1 MRQKKRGCM
10 TLDQR
15 FAENMGALLGPSF
28 PSQIGLAVSGGGD
41 SMAMLTL
48 AHNWT
53 RVWGVDLRVVTVDH
67 GLRPEAAEEA
77 KMVAEECAAL
87 GWPHDTLSWNWDGK
101 GNKMEAARE
110 ARFSLIEGWR
120 GALRHVLFAH
130 TRDDVAEGFLMR
142 LARGAGVDGL
152 SSMAARRRV
161 HGFDVVRPCLDMGR
175 SELRHY
181 LKVLQGRWVDDPSN
195 DDVAFDRAR
204 MRRLLTVLEDEGLGV
219 EVLAG
224 AAARMGRAR
233 QALTARAAQAWDLA
247 GVEGESCGQ
256 PTGEILFYR
265 GAFEALERDTQLRLL
280 AAALMWVSGQG
291 LRPRIAPLE
300 DVLDRLLSG
309 GGGTLH
315 GCDAVT
321 ERSQIRIFRE
331 LSALQSLPE
340 GQVLWD
346 GRWSCDARG
355 LRHLG
360 EDGWRLL
367 PPDARAH
374 HPHRAA
380 RSLPS
385 VWVGDEL
392 VACPALGLRAGCI
405 GQLEFLPMGTRS
417 LTFRQFLVTH

>member
-1 MRQKKRGCM
+1 M

-15 FAENMGALLGPSF
+15 FAESMGALLGPSF
-28 PSQIGLAVSGGGD
+28 PSEIGLAVSGGGD

-53 RVWGVDLRVVTVDH
+53 RVWGVGLRVVTVDH

-77 KMVAEECAAL
+77 AMVAEECTLL
-87 GWPHDTLSWNWDGK
+87 GWPHDTLRWSWDGL

-110 ARFSLIEGWR
+110 ARLRLIDAWR
-120 GALRHVLFAH
+120 GSLRHVLFAH

-142 LARGAGVDGL
+142 LARGAGVEGL
-152 SSMAARRRV
+152 SAMAARRRV
-161 HGFDVVRPCLDMGR
+161 HGYEVLRPCLAMGR
-175 SELRHY
+175 QELRHY
-181 LKVLQGRWVDDPSN
+181 LTVLKGRWVDDPSN
-195 DDVAFDRAR
+195 DDPAFDRAR
-204 MRRLLTVLEDEGLGV
+204 MRRLLAVLQDEGLGV

-224 AAARMGRAR
+224 AADRMGRAR
-233 QALTARAAQAWDLA
+233 LALEARAQQAWDSV
-247 GVEGESCGQ
+247 GEEGQSCGV

-265 GAFEALERDTQLRLL
+265 GGFEALERDTQLRLL
-280 AAALMWVSGQG
+280 AASLMWVSGQW

-300 DVLDRLLSG
+300 ALLDRLLSG

-315 GCDAVT
+315 GCEAVM
-321 ERSQIRIFRE
+321 EPSKIRVFRE
-331 LSALQSLPE
+331 LSALE
-340 GQVLWD
+340 GLRGIPFD
-346 GRWSCDARG
+346 GRWTCDAHG
-355 LRHLG
+355 LRALG

-367 PPDARAH
+367 PQEVRQN

-385 VWVGDEL
+385 VWLGDVP
-392 VACPALGLRAGCI
+392 VACPALGFRDRPT
-405 GQLEFLPMGTRS
+405 GQLEYLPMGSRS